1 MIGLHFRVRQYKSA
15 SQHSIILH
23 PHRPVVFT
31 NTPRTHLHTISLH
44 RRSLL
49 PNNLDNTP
57 SHQHTRPRVLIPVET
72 SYFPAITDRPSGI
85 CWPLIDCDKFTNKDS
100 TKLHIQSDE
109 LLDPYVLPAR
119 LATDHTSSLYPP
131 LQPWTT
137 TPTSSP
143 MPLYL
148 QTKMTWSTLCSTSS
162 PAEIP
167 PHQRQ

>member
-1 MIGLHFRVRQYKSA
+1 MIGLHFRVRQCKSA

-72 SYFPAITDRPSGI
+72 SYFPAITDRSSGI

-119 LATDHTSSLYPP
+119 LATYHTSSLYCTRLYNHGRLRRLPP
-131 LQPWTT
+131 RCP
-137 TPTSSP
+137 
-143 MPLYL
+143 
-148 QTKMTWSTLCSTSS
+148 STCK
-162 PAEIP
+162 
-167 PHQRQ
+167 RR